1 MAATDEDGQARRTQS
16 ASPANPARPE
26 VRIGSVS
33 GSAIGIGDH
42 NTVTNTNTGTG
53 ATGQASDPAQA
64 ELLAAVRALREDLG
78 RFVAT
83 DGTAVLDAEL
93 VAAEEEITTAG
104 AAGPGRLA
112 GLRDALALTGG
123 VVGTLASGVAVGEAV
138 GALLGG

>member
-1 MAATDEDGQARRTQS
+1 MAGTDEG
-16 ASPANPARPE
+16 RPG

-33 GSAIGIGDH
+33 GSAFSIGDH
-42 NTVTNTNTGTG
+42 NTVTNTNG
-53 ATGQASDPAQA
+53 AEAAGDPAQA
-64 ELLAAVRALREDLG
+64 ELLAAVQALRADLA

-83 DGTAVLDAEL
+83 DDTAALDAEL

-112 GLRDALALTGG
+112 RLRDALAVAGG
-123 VVGTLASGVAVGEAV
+123 VAGTLASGVAVGQAV

>member
-1 MAATDEDGQARRTQS
+1 MAATDEGGQARRTQ
-16 ASPANPARPE
+16 PAESVEPARAA

-33 GSAIGIGDH
+33 GSAISIGDH
-42 NTVTNTNTGTG
+42 NTVTNTNTGG
-53 ATGQASDPAQA
+53 AGQVSDPAQA
-64 ELLAAVRALREDLG
+64 ELLAAVRALREDLA

-112 GLRDALALTGG
+112 RLRDALALAGG
-123 VVGTLASGVAVGEAV
+123 VAGTLASGVAVGQAV

>member
-1 MAATDEDGQARRTQS
+1 M
-16 ASPANPARPE
+16 
-26 VRIGSVS
+26 S

-42 NTVTNTNTGTG
+42 NTVTNTNTNTNTGTG
-53 ATGQASDPAQA
+53 ATGQVSDPAQA

>member
-1 MAATDEDGQARRTQS
+1 MAGTDEG
-16 ASPANPARPE
+16 RPG

-33 GSAIGIGDH
+33 GSAFSIGDH
-42 NTVTNTNTGTG
+42 NTVTNTNG
-53 ATGQASDPAQA
+53 AQAASDPAQA
-64 ELLAAVRALREDLG
+64 ELLAAVQALRADLA

-83 DGTAVLDAEL
+83 DDTAALDAEL

-112 GLRDALALTGG
+112 RLRDALAVAGG
-123 VVGTLASGVAVGEAV
+123 VAGTLASGVAVGQAV

>member
-1 MAATDEDGQARRTQS
+1 M
-16 ASPANPARPE
+16 
-26 VRIGSVS
+26 S

-42 NTVTNTNTGTG
+42 NTVTNTNTGAGAG
-53 ATGQASDPAQA
+53 ATGQVSDPAQA

-93 VAAEEEITTAG
+93 VAVEEEITTVG